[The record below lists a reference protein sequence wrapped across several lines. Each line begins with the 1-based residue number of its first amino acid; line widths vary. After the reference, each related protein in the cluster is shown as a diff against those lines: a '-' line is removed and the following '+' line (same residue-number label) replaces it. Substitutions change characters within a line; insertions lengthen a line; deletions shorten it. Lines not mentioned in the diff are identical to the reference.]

1 MREVESFKE
10 SGPNRW
16 MLNLLDPAHNN
27 TTSSRHISKC
37 FDKAH
42 LLRMMRD
49 YKSYLEWCVEWHSK
63 QVWGLMDAENS
74 DELEYEVFIAGR
86 IPKEL
91 SNKYCEW
98 TGGWRSD
105 LGLGTKLLRILHNE
119 EYLLK
124 GRTWPIALSELKK
137 KKWSHMGSL
146 RLHSKVSIPP
156 KPTPQSVESPTPLGP
171 NSHSSRL
178 VKPSAS
184 STFPTTP
191 GSASS

>member
-1 MREVESFKE
+1 MARFSPHDWEAIQSDPDGAIPALAKGVEVCLREVESFKE

-105 LGLGTKLLRILHNE
+105 LGLGTKLLRILYNE
-119 EYLLK
+119 EYLFEEGP
-124 GRTWPIALSELKK
+124 GR
-137 KKWSHMGSL
+137 SHC
-146 RLHSKVSIPP
+146 
-156 KPTPQSVESPTPLGP
+156 QS
-171 NSHSSRL
+171 
-178 VKPSAS
+178 
-184 STFPTTP
+184 
-191 GSASS
+191 